1 MIFLSKLTRSKESKH
16 FILLLCFVSL
26 TLFTVAQTGVINN
39 GAKMI
44 INSGAVMKITGSGAD
59 YTNASYGGKDGRIDL
74 DGKIELQGD
83 WINPNDTVLINVD
96 SDGEVLFNGTVSQTI
111 SGSASL
117 FENLTINNATGLSLS
132 ADAEV
137 GNVLSLSNGLVTL
150 NSNNLIIG
158 SSGSISGGTFGPTR
172 MIVTNGS
179 GALRKSVVGAG
190 SFIFPIG
197 ENTGTAEYSPVD
209 FTLNS
214 YTILSSAWV
223 GANVSD
229 AKHPDNN
236 SPSEFLSRYW
246 TLSYSGITEPDYDA
260 DFKYLQADV
269 VGTEANIYAA
279 EYDASVRTVYSTVDA
294 TNNIL
299 PVTGLSSFADY
310 TGVDGTVPTVS
321 ISTTEPNDPTNTNPI
336 PFTITFS
343 EEVTGFTYTDITID
357 NGSTSSIGTSD
368 NIEFTFD
375 IIPVNDSIVTID
387 INAGVATDIAGNY
400 NTAATTYRIEYDGTD
415 PVVNTLYPE
424 DNQANIALT
433 DNLQMTF
440 DEFVYLN
447 TGNIE
452 IRKVTGGTLVES
464 INVTSLDGDGTETIT
479 IDPSSDFE
487 SQVEYYVL
495 VFSGAFTD
503 AAGNEYAGISGTT
516 DWTFTTV
523 DINNPYISSRSPVDE
538 STDVSVNTDLV
549 ITFSENIF
557 AQSGGFI
564 DIKRT
569 DDNSTESSIDVT
581 SEHITGS
588 GTAEITVDIPIT
600 LDSETSYYVNIDATA
615 FDDSE
620 GNSFTGIS
628 STTYWN
634 FTTED
639 NTVPTVTITSIES
652 DSTNVSSFEVS
663 IEFSEVVTGFEIGDI
678 TVGNGAAAN
687 LTTSDNITFTA
698 DITPTADGLVTV
710 DIAADVATDA
720 ASNGNTAAT
729 QFSITYDGTV
739 PTLTITST
747 EPDPTFSSDFDI
759 TIEFSEAV
767 TGFELSDIIV
777 GNGTAGNLNT
787 TDNTIFTSIIT
798 PNVVGSVTV
807 DVFAGVAFDP
817 AGNVNT
823 AATQF
828 TIQFDGIKPDV
839 TVSTTVSDP
848 TNVSP
853 ITFDIVFEIEVTGF
867 ELTDITVTN
876 ASAGNLQTSDNISFT
891 VDITPD
897 SDGSVSVSVPAGVAE
912 TSIGNVNNASNTVNI
927 IYDTTSPSVTI
938 TSAESGTVTGNFDIT
953 IIFSEVVT
961 GFISD
966 DITVVNGSVNSFTE
980 STAGEIWTVTIA
992 PVTDGDVTVDVNAGL
1007 AQDAAGN
1014 DNTAA
1019 DQFSIYYDSGVGFE
1033 DMIPYEIS
1041 IYSLENRVIV
1051 EFTNE
1056 GNYQFEKGVVEV
1068 YNLLGQKITS
1078 SKINDFVK
1086 FETKVEHV
1094 SQIYIVKVVIDG
1106 VPYTK
1111 RLYIE

>member
-1 MIFLSKLTRSKESKH
+1 MIFLSKLTRSKESKR

-74 DGKIELQGD
+74 DGKIELHGD

-96 SDGEVLFNGTVSQTI
+96 SDGIVLFNGTASQSI

-117 FENLTINNATGLSLS
+117 FENFTIDNATGLSLS

-158 SSGSISGGTFGPTR
+158 SSGTISGGTFGPTR

-179 GALRKSVVGAG
+179 GTLRKSVVGAG

-197 ENTGTAEYSPVD
+197 DNTSGAEYSPVD
-209 FTLNS
+209 FDLTAYS
-214 YTILSSAWV
+214 DIVSAWV
-223 GANVSD
+223 SARVTD
-229 AKHPDNN
+229 AKHSSNT

-246 TLSYSGITEPDYDA
+246 TLSSSGITAPNYDA

-279 EYDASVRTVYSTVDA
+279 EYDGSVRTVYSTVDV

-310 TGVDGTVPTVS
+310 TGVDGTVPTVL
-321 ISTTEPNDPTNTNPI
+321 ISTSESDTTNTNPI
-336 PFTITFS
+336 PFTVTFS
-343 EEVTGFTYTDITID
+343 EAVTEFVVGDIGII
-357 NGSTSSIGTSD
+357 NGSVSNFNDAS
-368 NIEFTFD
+368 NPVFTFD
-375 IIPVNDSIVTID
+375 VTPAKDSTVTID
-387 INAGVATDIAGNY
+387 VGAGVAQDAAGND

-415 PVVNTLYPE
+415 PVVSTLYPGVG
-424 DNQANIALT
+424 QANIGLA

-479 IDPSSDFE
+479 INPSSDFE

-495 VFSGAFTD
+495 VPSGAFID

-523 DINNPYISSRSPVDE
+523 DINNPYISFVSPEDE
-538 STDVSVNTDLV
+538 SPEVSVTSDLV
-549 ITFSENIF
+549 ITFSENVNAVAGKYITIMNASTSSTHETIEASNGIVTINNEVVTINPSIDF
-557 AQSGGFI
+557 AGETDYYVLI
-564 DIKRT
+564 DEGAFE
-569 DDNSTESSIDVT
+569 DTESNPF
-581 SEHITGS
+581 
-588 GTAEITVDIPIT
+588 A
-600 LDSETSYYVNIDATA
+600 
-615 FDDSE
+615 
-620 GNSFTGIS
+620 GIS
-628 STTYWN
+628 SVVYWN

-639 NTVPTVTITSIES
+639 ISVPTVTITSTES
-652 DSTNVSSFEVS
+652 DPTNVSPFEVS

-678 TVGNGAAAN
+678 TVGNGAAGN
-687 LTTSDNITFTA
+687 LNTSDNITFIA

-710 DIAADVATDA
+710 DVAADVATDA
-720 ASNGNTAAT
+720 ADNGNTAAT

-739 PTLTITST
+739 PTVTITST
-747 EPDPTFSSDFDI
+747 EPDPTFNSNFDI
-759 TIEFSEAV
+759 TIEFSEEV
-767 TGFELSDIIV
+767 TGFELTDIIV
-777 GNGTAGNLNT
+777 GNGTAGNFST
-787 TDNTIFTSIIT
+787 TDNTIFTSTIT
-798 PNVVGSVTV
+798 PDVVGSVTV
-807 DVFAGVAFDP
+807 DVFAGVASDP

-828 TIQFDGIKPDV
+828 SIQFDGIKPDV
-839 TVSTTVSDP
+839 TVSTTASDP

-876 ASAGNLQTSDNISFT
+876 ASASNLQTSDSISFT

-897 SDGSVSVSVPAGVAE
+897 SDGLVSVLVPAGVAE
-912 TSIGNVNNASNTVNI
+912 TSIGNVNNASNTANI
-927 IYDTTSPSVTI
+927 TYDTTSPSVTI
-938 TSAESGTVTGNFDIT
+938 TSVESGTVTGNFDIT
-953 IIFSEVVT
+953 ITFSEVVT
-961 GFISD
+961 GFTSD
-966 DITVVNGSVNSFTE
+966 DITVVNGSVNSFTA
-980 STAGEIWTVTIA
+980 STADQIWTVTIA
-992 PVTDGDVTVDVNAGL
+992 PVTDGDVTVNISAGL

-1019 DQFSIYYDSGVGFE
+1019 DQFSITYDSGVGFE
-1033 DMIPYEIS
+1033 DLIPYEIS

-1056 GNYQFEKGVVEV
+1056 GNYQFEKGIIEV

-1078 SKINDFVK
+1078 SNINDFVK